1 MKEKTKAVLRAL
13 LHAFSQNLG
22 WKLFSLAAA
31 ILLWSYIVTSDPT
44 ITRDKSISDVAVTVS
59 GQTVLQSRDL
69 ALLTDP
75 SEQLVRVRVAA
86 PRANYSRVTS
96 DTVRVE
102 LDLSQIRQTGKQE
115 VELTGYS
122 SYGEIVQ
129 ITPSRME
136 VIVETLDA
144 RNVPVNVELTGEKDD
159 SKYWYS
165 ITRTN
170 PSIITVSGPSSI
182 VQSISAATVNVD
194 VSGAE
199 DDYTWTVA
207 PELLDANGEII
218 TRALSKS
225 SSSVS
230 VGVAIY
236 PVKQLAVD
244 TDIDTT
250 TIGELPDGYSVS
262 HVEVQPEMV
271 SVAAEQ
277 ELLDQLET
285 VTFKPVTIT
294 GRTQSFSA
302 TVSLIKLNNIQHM
315 SSEQVTVTIYVE
327 ENIESR
333 TFKSVPLGVLGKG
346 IDQTVRLSEDKLNV
360 KVTGLHTV
368 FDKLMRGDIIARV
381 DVTGLK
387 PGTYELPVSISV
399 DNYTDLTFELESPT
413 VTVTISE

>member
-22 WKLFSLAAA
+22 WKIFSLAAA

-44 ITRDKSISDVAVTVS
+44 ITRDKSISDVAVTIS

-122 SYGEIVQ
+122 IYGEVVQ

-144 RNVPVNVELTGEKDD
+144 RNVPVNVELSGEKDD

-182 VQSISAATVNVD
+182 VQSISAATVDVD

-207 PELLDANGEII
+207 PELLDANGEVI

-250 TIGELPDGYSVS
+250 TIGELPDGYSVTR
-262 HVEVQPEMV
+262 VEVQPEMI

-277 ELLDQLET
+277 ELLDQLEKI
-285 VTFKPVTIT
+285 TFKPIT
-294 GRTQSFSA
+294 VMGRTQSFST
-302 TVSLIKLNNIQHM
+302 TVSLTKLNNIQHM

-333 TFKSVPLGVLGKG
+333 TFKSVPLGVIGKG
-346 IDQTVRLSEDKLNV
+346 IDQTIKLSEDKLNV

-368 FDKLMRGDIIARV
+368 FDKLFRGDIIARV

-399 DNYTDLTFELESPT
+399 ASYPDLTFELESPT

>member
-1 MKEKTKAVLRAL
+1 MKEKIKAILRAL
-13 LHAFSQNLG
+13 LHAVSQNLG
-22 WKLFSLAAA
+22 WKIFSLAAA

-44 ITRDKSISDVAVTVS
+44 ITRDKTLGDIPITVS
-59 GQTVLQSRDL
+59 GQSVLQSRDL

-75 SEQLVRVRVAA
+75 GEQLVRVRVAA
-86 PRANYSRVTS
+86 PRATYSRVTS
-96 DTVRVE
+96 EAVRVE

-115 VELTGYS
+115 VELKGYS
-122 SYGEIVQ
+122 AFGEVVQ
-129 ITPSRME
+129 ISPSRME
-136 VIVETLDA
+136 IVVETLDA
-144 RNVPVNVELTGEKDD
+144 RSVPVNVNLTGSKDD
-159 SKYWYS
+159 SSYWYDVVR
-165 ITRTN
+165 IN
-170 PSIITVSGPSSI
+170 PSTITVSGPSSI
-182 VQSISAATVNVD
+182 VQNISAATANVD
-194 VSGAE
+194 VTGATAN
-199 DDYTWTVA
+199 YTWTVA
-207 PELLDANGEII
+207 PDLLTTDGEII
-218 TRALSKS
+218 TRNLSKS

-230 VGVAIY
+230 VGVSIL

-244 TDIDTT
+244 TAIETAT
-250 TIGELPDGYSVS
+250 SGELTDGYSIT
-262 HVEVQPEMV
+262 HIEVQPEII

-277 ELLDQLET
+277 ELLDQLEKL
-285 VTFKPVTIT
+285 TFKPVNVY

-302 TVSLIKLNNIQHM
+302 TTSLNKLENIGHI
-315 SSEQVTVTIYVE
+315 SSEQVTVTVYIE

-346 IDQTVRLSEDKLNV
+346 IDQTVRLSADKLNV